1 MSSSFRLPRSSSRV
15 TYQHLENQDPDATGA
30 VVWTSD
36 REDEIPLLSGDSKT
50 PPVSTKD
57 LDLLEP
63 LSTVTE
69 KRFWWQ
75 RGDEPDGDA
84 IATQKSVFDDPEL
97 AKRYQ
102 PRPDWENIH
111 RFDPSARWTWN
122 EERKL
127 VRKIDIRIMVF
138 SCVMFMAL
146 QLDRANLS
154 QALSDNFLPDLGLTT
169 DDYNLGNT
177 VFKLSFLCAEL
188 PSQVLSKWVGPD
200 RWVPMQICVW
210 SVVSAS
216 QFWLTGKTSF
226 LVSRALLAICEG
238 GFIPD
243 VILYLSYFYKSH
255 ELSLR
260 LAFFWAAMS
269 LSDIMAGFLAAGL
282 LQLRG
287 LHGFEGWRYLF
298 LIEGA
303 LTFVVG
309 LLAVG
314 LMPPS
319 PTQTANW
326 FRGEQGWFDER
337 EEVIMV
343 NRVIRDDP
351 SKGDM
356 HNRQPITLSL
366 LAQSL
371 LDYDLWPLYALGLV
385 WGQPVTP
392 PHQYLTLI
400 LRELG
405 FSTLVT
411 NLLTVPT
418 TFLTMCSIMG
428 ITYLSDLLDER
439 ALVAMISQ
447 IWALPFLIF
456 LYVVDVTQIN
466 RWAAWM
472 ILTLLLAYPSPHA
485 IQVGW
490 NSRNSNAVRLR
501 TVSAAM
507 YNMCVQTAGI
517 MASNIYRAD
526 DKPRYRRGNRT
537 LIVLACVNI
546 CLYLLVKVY
555 YVWRNKTRE
564 ERWNAMS
571 EEQRQHYLD
580 TTTDEGNKRLDFRFA
595 H

>member
-1 MSSSFRLPRSSSRV
+1 MSSSFRSLQSSSRA
-15 TYQHLENQDPDATGA
+15 TYQHLEHQDPDATGA
-30 VVWTSD
+30 VIWTSG
-36 REDEIPLLSGDSKT
+36 REDEIPLLSGDNKT

-63 LSTVTE
+63 LSTVAE
-69 KRFWWQ
+69 KKRSWWQ
-75 RGDEPDGDA
+75 RGEELDGDA

-154 QALSDNFLPDLGLTT
+154 QALSDNFLPDLGLST

-226 LVSRALLAICEG
+226 LISRALLAICEG

-298 LIEGA
+298 LIE
-303 LTFVVG
+303 
-309 LLAVG
+309 
-314 LMPPS
+314 
-319 PTQTANW
+319 
-326 FRGEQGWFDER
+326 
-337 EEVIMV
+337 EVIMV

-366 LAQSL
+366 LTQSL
-371 LDYDLWPLYALGLV
+371 LDYDLWPLYALGLL

-546 CLYLLVKVY
+546 GLYLLVKVY

-564 ERWNAMS
+564 RRWSAMS

>member
-1 MSSSFRLPRSSSRV
+1 MSSSRHPPPGPYR
-15 TYQHLENQDPDATGA
+15 HLEYQNDETTDT
-30 VVWTSD
+30 VDWSSN
-36 REDEIPLLSGDSKT
+36 REDEIPLLGGDSKVPT
-50 PPVSTKD
+50 VTFTKD
-57 LDLLEP
+57 LDILEP
-63 LSTVTE
+63 LASSAGE

-75 RGDEPDGDA
+75 RGAVLDGEA
-84 IATQKSVFDDPEL
+84 IATQRSVFDDPEL

-122 EERKL
+122 EERK
-127 VRKIDIRIMVF
+127 VVKKIDFRIMVF

-146 QLDRANLS
+146 QLDRANLT

-177 VFKLSFLCAEL
+177 IFKLSFLCAEL

-200 RWVPMQICVW
+200 RWVPMQICIW
-210 SVVSAS
+210 SIVSAS

-226 LVSRALLAICEG
+226 LISRSLLAICEG

-260 LAFFWAAMS
+260 LAFFWGAMS
-269 LSDIMAGFLAAGL
+269 LSDIIAGFLAAGL

-287 LHGFEGWRYLF
+287 LNGQEGWRWLF
-298 LIEGA
+298 LIEGV

-309 LLAVG
+309 LLATG

-326 FRGEQGWFDER
+326 FRGKQGWFDER

-366 LAQSL
+366 LVQSL
-371 LDYDLWPLYALGLV
+371 LDFDLWPLYALGLL
-385 WGQPVTP
+385 WGQPFTP

-418 TFLTMCSIMG
+418 TFLTMCSIMA
-428 ITYLSDLLDER
+428 ITYLSEALNER

-456 LYVVDVTQIN
+456 LYVIDVTQIN
-466 RWAAWM
+466 RWAAWV

-537 LIVLACVNI
+537 LINIACVNI
-546 CLYLLVKVY
+546 VLYLLVKAY
-555 YVWRNKTRE
+555 YVWRNKVRE
-564 ERWNAMS
+564 RRWSAMS
-571 EEQRQHYLD
+571 EEQKQHYLD

>member
-1 MSSSFRLPRSSSRV
+1 MSSSFRSRGASRPS
-15 TYQHLENQDPDATGA
+15 YQHLEDQDPDAA
-30 VVWTSD
+30 VWPSIND
-36 REDEIPLLSGDSKT
+36 DEIPLLGGDNKT
-50 PPVSTKD
+50 PPISTKD
-57 LDLLEP
+57 LELLEP
-63 LSTVTE
+63 LGSPVGE

-75 RGDEPDGDA
+75 RGEALDGDA
-84 IATQKSVFDDPEL
+84 IATQRSVFDDPEL
-97 AKRYQ
+97 AKRYL
-102 PRPDWENIH
+102 PRPDWENYH
-111 RFDPSARWTWN
+111 RFDPSARWTWD

-127 VRKIDIRIMVF
+127 VRKVDMRIMVF
-138 SCVMFMAL
+138 ACVMFMAL
-146 QLDRANLS
+146 QLDRANLT

-177 VFKLSFLCAEL
+177 IFKLSFLCAEL

-200 RWVPMQICVW
+200 RWVPMQICIW

-216 QFWLTGKTSF
+216 QFWLGGKTSF

-243 VILYLSYFYKSH
+243 IILYLSYFYKSH

-269 LSDIMAGFLAAGL
+269 LSDIIAGFLAAGL

-287 LHGFEGWRYLF
+287 LNGQEGWRWLF

-303 LTFVVG
+303 LTLIVG
-309 LLAVG
+309 LLAIG

-326 FRGEQGWFDER
+326 FRGKQGWFDER
-337 EEVIMV
+337 EEIIMV

-366 LAQSL
+366 LIQSL
-371 LDYDLWPLYALGLV
+371 LDYDLWPLYALGLL
-385 WGQPVTP
+385 WGQPMTP
-392 PHQYLTLI
+392 PQQYLTLI
-400 LRELG
+400 LRGLG
-405 FSTLVT
+405 FSTVVT

-428 ITYLSDLLDER
+428 ITYLSELLDER
-439 ALVAMISQ
+439 ALVAVISQ
-447 IWALPFLIF
+447 IWALPFLVF
-456 LYVVDVTQIN
+456 LYAVDVTQIN
-466 RWAAWM
+466 KWAAWV

-526 DKPRYRRGNRT
+526 DAPRYRRGNGT
-537 LIVLACVNI
+537 LIVIACVNVV
-546 CLYLLVKVY
+546 LYLGVKAY
-555 YVWRNKTRE
+555 YVLRNRSRE
-564 ERWNAMS
+564 RRWGAMS
-571 EEQRQHYLD
+571 EEERRRYLD